1 MCGSRIMNKN
11 PLLFSDLSVTQE
23 YQLEEVSATC
33 KTFSILGF
41 SFQPPDFFL
50 CLDSLR
56 RLRDHLI
63 PPRSTLSERAAN
75 VLSEGALVFYFWSF
89 TAGAKR
95 GKGNHLWLHCI
106 TADFK
111 QGKINCL
118 SVQSPLLGKNKL
130 TLTTKRAK
138 RMTPQLQTS
147 AFLPSYFSP
156 WGPESVLL
164 VGGVLALLKIR
175 SRTLSWLWII
185 GKWLTLMTSGQA

>member
-11 PLLFSDLSVTQE
+11 PLLFSDLSITQE

-41 SFQPPDFFL
+41 SIQPPDFFFYVWTPCGDFGIISFHRGQL
-50 CLDSLR
+50 WV
-56 RLRDHLI
+56 
-63 PPRSTLSERAAN
+63 N
-75 VLSEGALVFYFWSF
+75 VLSEGALEFYFWSF
-89 TAGAKR
+89 TAGAER